1 MGIKI
6 EGLDE
11 IRQKLEALQ
20 RRAQNLSG
28 PVAFEDLFPPE
39 FMRRYTDFTSIDDLV
54 AASGHNVQST
64 EDFEAIPQAEWDAL
78 IQAKTRF
85 KSWEALQAK
94 AGEEYVER
102 RLNLENL

>member
-1 MGIKI
+1 MGMKIKGI
-6 EGLDE
+6 EE
-11 IRQKLEALQ
+11 MQKKLEALQ

-39 FMRRYTDFTSIDDLV
+39 FMRRYTDVKSIDELV
-54 AASGHNVQST
+54 AASGYKVEST

-85 KSWEALQAK
+85 PNWEAMQKK
-94 AGEEYVER
+94 AGEEYIER
-102 RLNLENL
+102 RLNLEGL